1 MGIEL
6 LRKLRKIV
14 ELPWPEFEY
23 AIDKL
28 SPVEQRACML
38 LVVHQTDQAKARVED
53 PTRQVTIVD
62 EGLEVLLARGLGSPG
77 LETIRALWPSLTPDE
92 QALVARG
99 STLQASVTVE
109 GLSAL
114 PEVPCASGL
123 MSAVRQG
130 RTIQ

>member
-1 MGIEL
+1 MGIDL
-6 LRKLRKIV
+6 LRKSRKIV
-14 ELPWPEFEY
+14 EFPWPGFED
-23 AIDKL
+23 AISKQF
-28 SPVEQRACML
+28 SPEEQRVCML
-38 LVVHQTDQAKARVED
+38 LVVHQIDQAKARD
-53 PTRQVTIVD
+53 PTRQMAIVD
-62 EGLEVLLARGLGSPG
+62 DGLEVLLARGLGSPG